1 VSRGKRRA
9 PNEGAASG
17 RASRSRKRPGVAK
30 ATQAARSEAEPS
42 GESQGLAR
50 LLAIMARLRD
60 PTTGCPWDL
69 EQTFASIAKHTLEE
83 AYEVEDAVRGG
94 DMDALRDELG
104 DLLLQVV
111 FHARMAEEGGHF
123 DFDAVAHAIADKLV
137 RRHPGIFSDAE
148 IATVEQQLASWE
160 QIKRQERAAKGAAAG
175 APHSKLAALEEVPI
189 GLPALTRAAKLL
201 RRAEREGLGDPSPH
215 ANEGAV
221 LDDVALGDALLALV
235 ARAQSAGLDAEDAL
249 RAANAR
255 LLERAR
261 ARAK

>member
-1 VSRGKRRA
+1 MTLR
-9 PNEGAASG
+9 NID
-17 RASRSRKRPGVAK
+17 
-30 ATQAARSEAEPS
+30 
-42 GESQGLAR
+42 R
-50 LLAIMARLRD
+50 LIEIMARLRA
-60 PTTGCPWDL
+60 PEGGCPWDL

-83 AYEVEDAVRGG
+83 AYEVEDAIRGG

-148 IATVEQQLASWE
+148 IATVELQLASWE
-160 QIKRQERAAKGAAAG
+160 QIKQQERAAKNAAAG
-175 APHSKLAALEEVPI
+175 AKNAKLAALEEVPI

-201 RRAEREGLGDPSPH
+201 RRAEREGLGDLAPS
-215 ANEGAV
+215 AREAGA
-221 LDDVALGDALLALV
+221 LDEATLGDALLALV
-235 ARAQSAGLDAEDAL
+235 SRAQAAGLDAEDAL

-261 ARAK
+261 DRVK

>member
-1 VSRGKRRA
+1 
-9 PNEGAASG
+9 
-17 RASRSRKRPGVAK
+17 
-30 ATQAARSEAEPS
+30 
-42 GESQGLAR
+42 

-60 PTTGCPWDL
+60 PKAGCPWDL
-69 EQTFASIAKHTLEE
+69 EQNFASIAKHTLEE
-83 AYEVEDAVRGG
+83 AYEVEDAIRGG

-111 FHARMAEEGGHF
+111 FHARMAEEGRHF

-160 QIKRQERAAKGAAAG
+160 QIKQRERVAKSAAAG
-175 APHSKLAALEEVPI
+175 KNAKLAALEEIPLA
-189 GLPALTRAAKLL
+189 LPALTRAAKLL
-201 RRAEREGLGDPSPH
+201 RRADREGLGNLAPPASES
-215 ANEGAV
+215 AQLTEST
-221 LDDVALGDALLALV
+221 LGDAILALV
-235 ARAQSAGLDAEDAL
+235 SRAQSAGLDAEDAL

-261 ARAK
+261 ERAK